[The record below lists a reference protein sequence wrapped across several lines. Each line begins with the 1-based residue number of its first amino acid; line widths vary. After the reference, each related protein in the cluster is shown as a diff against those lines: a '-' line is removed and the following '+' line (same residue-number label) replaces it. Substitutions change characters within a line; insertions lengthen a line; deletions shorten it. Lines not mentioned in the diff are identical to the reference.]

1 MSLSIDELRLQL
13 EAITTEHD
21 FHQLKAR
28 YLGKKGLLTEALKSL
43 SELSVEAKKEQGA
56 ILNTLKEEVRQ
67 LFSQYQH
74 KLQEEQALALL
85 KSSVPDPSLPGV
97 PHYALKGK
105 IHPISAIKAELIAL
119 FMQRG
124 FDWSDGPDIETQFYN
139 FEALNIP
146 KDHPARQMHDT
157 FYIDEDLLLRT
168 HTSPVQIRYVQSKK
182 PPIKMIAPGRVY
194 RCDSDLTHTPMFHQI
209 EGLVITESATLAEL
223 RALLEDVL
231 SEFFN
236 TPLPTRFRPSYFPF
250 TDPSIEVDIGC
261 VACSGAGCSLCKNS
275 GFIEV
280 LGCGMVHPEVLKHMG
295 VGDLGV
301 QGYAFGLG
309 VERLAMLKM
318 GVPDLRLFFENHLHF
333 LQQF

>member
-1 MSLSIDELRLQL
+1 
-13 EAITTEHD
+13 
-21 FHQLKAR
+21 
-28 YLGKKGLLTEALKSL
+28 
-43 SELSVEAKKEQGA
+43 
-56 ILNTLKEEVRQ
+56 
-67 LFSQYQH
+67 
-74 KLQEEQALALL
+74 
-85 KSSVPDPSLPGV
+85 
-97 PHYALKGK
+97 
-105 IHPISAIKAELIAL
+105 
-119 FMQRG
+119 
-124 FDWSDGPDIETQFYN
+124 
-139 FEALNIP
+139 
-146 KDHPARQMHDT
+146 MHDT